1 MKKSGHLSCLG
12 FLLTLV
18 LVGMAQAVFAA
29 GASNDWNNSWGSNL
43 DSSARAVMIQQANA
57 IALRES
63 DYYGSFG
70 PATSNYVNSGNS
82 SYVNNSTNNSQ
93 TTNTNPLT
101 YSTTSVG
108 VMNSPTAT
116 INGNNSS
123 LNTTNSTSSSGGM
136 QSTISH

>member
-1 MKKSGHLSCLG
+1 MKKARHISCLG

-18 LVGMAQAVFAA
+18 LVSMAQAVFAA

-63 DYYGSFG
+63 DYYSSFG
-70 PATSNYVNSGNS
+70 PATSNYVD
-82 SYVNNSTNNSQ
+82 NSTNNSQ
-93 TTNTNPLT
+93 TSITNPLT

>member
-1 MKKSGHLSCLG
+1 MKKARHISCLG

-18 LVGMAQAVFAA
+18 LVSMAQAVFAA

-63 DYYGSFG
+63 DYYSSFG
-70 PATSNYVNSGNS
+70 PAISNYVD
-82 SYVNNSTNNSQ
+82 NSTNNSQ
-93 TTNTNPLT
+93 TSITNPLT

-123 LNTTNSTSSSGGM
+123 LNTTNSSSSSGGM

>member
-1 MKKSGHLSCLG
+1 MKKSGHISCLG

-18 LVGMAQAVFAA
+18 LVSMAQAVFAA
-29 GASNDWNNSWGSNL
+29 GASNDWNNSWGSSL

-63 DYYGSFG
+63 DYYSSFG
-70 PATSNYVNSGNS
+70 PATSNYVD
-82 SYVNNSTNNSQ
+82 NSTNNSQ
-93 TTNTNPLT
+93 TSITNPLT

>member
-1 MKKSGHLSCLG
+1 MKKARHISCLG

-18 LVGMAQAVFAA
+18 LVGLAQAVFAA
-29 GASNDWNNSWGSNL
+29 GASNDWNNSWGSSL

-70 PATSNYVNSGNS
+70 PATSNYVD
-82 SYVNNSTNNSQ
+82 NSTNNSQ
-93 TTNTNPLT
+93 TSITNPLT

>member
-63 DYYGSFG
+63 DYYSSFG
-70 PATSNYVNSGNS
+70 PATSNYVD
-82 SYVNNSTNNSQ
+82 NSTNNSQ
-93 TTNTNPLT
+93 TSITNPLT

>member
-1 MKKSGHLSCLG
+1 MKKARHISCLG

-63 DYYGSFG
+63 DYYSSFG
-70 PATSNYVNSGNS
+70 PATSNYVD
-82 SYVNNSTNNSQ
+82 NSTNNSQ
-93 TTNTNPLT
+93 TSITNPLT

>member
-63 DYYGSFG
+63 DYYSSFG
-70 PATSNYVNSGNS
+70 PATSNYVD
-82 SYVNNSTNNSQ
+82 NSTNNSQ
-93 TTNTNPLT
+93 TSITNPLT

-116 INGNNSS
+116 INGKNRS
-123 LNTTNSTSSSGGM
+123 LKTTNSTSSSGGM

>member
-29 GASNDWNNSWGSNL
+29 GASNDWNNSWGSSL

-63 DYYGSFG
+63 DYYSSFG
-70 PATSNYVNSGNS
+70 PAISNYVNSGNS

-93 TTNTNPLT
+93 TSNTNPLT

-108 VMNSPTAT
+108 VLKSPTAT

-123 LNTTNSTSSSGGM
+123 LNTTNSTSRSGGM

>member
-12 FLLTLV
+12 FLLTWV

-29 GASNDWNNSWGSNL
+29 GASNEWNNSWGSSL

-63 DYYGSFG
+63 DYYSSFG

-93 TTNTNPLT
+93 TSNTNPLT